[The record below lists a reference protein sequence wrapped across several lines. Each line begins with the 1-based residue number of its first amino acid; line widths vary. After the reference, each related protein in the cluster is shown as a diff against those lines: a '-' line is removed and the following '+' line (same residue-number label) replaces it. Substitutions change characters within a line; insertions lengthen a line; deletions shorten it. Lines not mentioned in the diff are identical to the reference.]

1 MSRGFDHTLSASYF
15 VPPFARDSNTVAQ
28 IAQPGFV
35 EAIVWGLDR
44 EGNRVLAE
52 AGIEVSAEENT
63 ITLSWQIPG
72 ITADSPLKF
81 KAFDHFKGSF
91 TMTSHYPSF
100 ADLDVSPCQ
109 PDNAVISPGQSVV
122 DAISDTLPAHIDITQ
137 VSTTLA
143 GDETLSVV
151 FHLRDVPETLEF
163 YRKNVPKDA
172 LEYKWEV
179 EIDVDNDPETGS
191 RGADYSLGASHFAFS
206 SSSGEGVHLHL
217 DEAVQTNSWAL
228 DEGVGTFL
236 SQVSMEVSPEE
247 DTISC
252 VGDLPGIASQSR
264 LVFEAYDY
272 LNGSDR
278 VACQVLPLAGDTE

>member
-1 MSRGFDHTLSASYF
+1 M
-15 VPPFARDSNTVAQ
+15 AQ

-35 EAIVWGLDR
+35 EAIVGGLDR